1 MSKLNTNGW
10 KVIMKVLIAIA
21 TTILGALGVQ
31 EAGNDKDNRE
41 RILFIL
47 RVIALLITIIAAISC
62 SIVLY

>member
-1 MSKLNTNGW
+1 
-10 KVIMKVLIAIA
+10 MKVLIAIA

-31 EAGNDKDNRE
+31 EEGNDKCRE

>member
-31 EAGNDKDNRE
+31 EAGNDE
-41 RILFIL
+41 
-47 RVIALLITIIAAISC
+47 
-62 SIVLY
+62 